1 VIILFFI
8 AWFVLSKTRFG
19 MHVYAVGG
27 NEHATNLSGVSVPK
41 TKIAIYTLAG
51 FMCSIAAI
59 ITLGRMNGAIATVG
73 DGYELDAI
81 ASVAIG
87 GASMSGGKG
96 KMWGTFIGAMI
107 LQVIRNG
114 MNFLQVSPYY
124 QKMVIGL
131 VIIVAVGIDCVRRSK
146 KD

>member
-1 VIILFFI
+1 
-8 AWFVLSKTRFG
+8 
-19 MHVYAVGG
+19 
-27 NEHATNLSGVSVPK
+27 
-41 TKIAIYTLAG
+41 
-51 FMCSIAAI
+51 MCSIAAI

-124 QKMVIGL
+124 QKMVIGF
-131 VIIVAVGIDCVRRSK
+131 VITSYSIHYTKLYDCRADQKFRHSV
-146 KD
+146 